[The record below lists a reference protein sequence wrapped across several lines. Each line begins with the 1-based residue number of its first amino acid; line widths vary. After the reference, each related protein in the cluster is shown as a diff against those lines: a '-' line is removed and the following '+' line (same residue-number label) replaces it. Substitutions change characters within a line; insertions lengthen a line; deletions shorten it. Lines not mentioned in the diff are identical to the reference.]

1 MFEMQ
6 VSRMCPDGS
15 DSGSGI
21 NSGLTMQLQVLTVLA
36 RQHVPPALT
45 QSVLAGRIAEAVAK
59 AEELL
64 GARQANA
71 APAPAWSELA
81 QLCGD
86 LMLALGR
93 AEEAEETYRQAVKLA
108 GSEQRGTVRVVSCR
122 STGFLSLHQHRFGTA
137 EACFGRIVVDDAATP
152 PQKVEALCALAM
164 ARHGLGHKERA
175 LQALDEAGELACSH
189 GSADLAMLASLVRV
203 ELMAHLEI
211 RAHEALRDHVFWQS
225 PCGWRPAS
233 PDAVQPLAAIEICM
247 AAHGRHA
254 LVAARL
260 HHLRDQIRASYG
272 DAGARAALADHIAA
286 LRGAGLG
293 ALEHLARID
302 ASLVAICHRQ
312 SELARAVI
320 EPLHARDG
328 DLGRQPRWGLELSY
342 CLAKVCTLAGRGE
355 EAMAHYQR
363 YALESMQRVR
373 AESALVDRSHRPGA
387 APATQVKDDVEM
399 RLPAKYRK
407 AYRYMQE
414 HLDCAELSVREIADD
429 MGVTERALQSAF
441 KSHLGMTPGEVIQRC
456 RVERIRADLLREDAP
471 GGTVIETAARW
482 GIRNRST
489 LITSYRKY
497 FRETPTETLARR
509 GRGEA
514 VAAA

>member
-1 MFEMQ
+1 MQ
-6 VSRMCPDGS
+6 LPRMYLDGS
-15 DSGSGI
+15 HPGAAV

-36 RQHVPPALT
+36 RHHVPPALM
-45 QSVLAGRIAEAVAK
+45 QSVLAGRFSEAVAK
-59 AEELL
+59 AEDLL
-64 GARQANA
+64 GARLAHA
-71 APAPAWSELA
+71 APSPAWSELA

-108 GSEQRGTVRVVSCR
+108 GSDQRGTVRVVSCR

-152 PQKVEALCALAM
+152 SQKVEALCALAM

-175 LQALDEAGELACSH
+175 LLALDEAGELACNH
-189 GSADLAMLASLVRV
+189 DDEDLAMLASLVRV
-203 ELMAHLEI
+203 ELMVHLEV
-211 RAHEALRDHVFWQS
+211 RAHETLRDHVFWQS
-225 PCGWRPAS
+225 HGGWRLAV

-254 LVAARL
+254 LVATRL

-272 DAGARAALADHIAA
+272 DVAARAALAQHIAT

-293 ALEHLARID
+293 ALEQLARID
-302 ASLVAICHRQ
+302 ASLVAISHRQ

-320 EPLHARDG
+320 EPLCVRDG
-328 DLGRQPRWGLELSY
+328 EPGRPQRWSLELSY

-373 AESALVDRSHRPGA
+373 TESAPIERSRAAGA
-387 APATQVKDDVEM
+387 APAPQVRDDVEM

-407 AYRYMQE
+407 AYRYMQA

-456 RVERIRADLLREDAP
+456 RVERIRADLLCEDAP